1 LKEKKKPSLQE
12 TSLVQLVMPLKEG
25 MHYSTKKTVLN
36 VMQCKLT
43 IHCFYR
49 IKSSLDLM
57 TSLRKRHLTRYLVKD
72 KHTVCLGFLNN
83 GESLNQ
89 KL

>member
-1 LKEKKKPSLQE
+1 LKKKTKPSLQE

-43 IHCFYR
+43 IHCFN
-49 IKSSLDLM
+49 
-57 TSLRKRHLTRYLVKD
+57 T
-72 KHTVCLGFLNN
+72 
-83 GESLNQ
+83 ESNLP
-89 KL
+89 